1 MNKEELE
8 NWQRIKDHM
17 EAVGKTD
24 NHFYSRAVA
33 IVAGNPDPIEP
44 LPTEPL
50 E

>member
-1 MNKEELE
+1 MTEDERA

-17 EAVGKTD
+17 EAIGKTD

-33 IVAGNPDPIEP
+33 IVAGKDDPIEP

>member
-1 MNKEELE
+1 MSDEERA

-17 EAVGKTD
+17 ESIGKTD
-24 NHFYSRAVA
+24 SHFYSRACV
-33 IVAGNPDPIEP
+33 IVAGGEDPIEP

>member
-1 MNKEELE
+1 MTEKELA

-17 EAVGKTD
+17 EAIGKTD
-24 NHFYSRAVA
+24 NHFYTRAVA
-33 IVAGNPDPIEP
+33 IITGGEDPIEP

>member
-1 MNKEELE
+1 MSEDERA

-17 EAVGKTD
+17 ESIGKTD

-33 IVAGNPDPIEP
+33 ITAGADDPIEP
-44 LPTEPL
+44 LPNESL